1 MRIYVYVANATYAW
15 DFHMGLGKDKFLPNL
30 MWRLLNIF
38 DLAKAAEPSEWT
50 IGLEQRDFYY
60 EENTLANYFN
70 KLQSFYPKT
79 IREWNDLPRI
89 AIIETTDIEDF
100 MSKLSDSS
108 LI

>member
-1 MRIYVYVANATYAW
+1 
-15 DFHMGLGKDKFLPNL
+15 MGLGKDKFLPNL
-30 MWRLLNIF
+30 MWRLLNII
-38 DLAKAAEPSEWT
+38 DLAEAAEPPEWT
-50 IGLEQRDFYY
+50 TGLEQHGFYY

-70 KLQSFYPKT
+70 KLRSFYPKT
-79 IREWNDLPRI
+79 IREWNNLPRI